1 VRPVE
6 YVIYEAAQRGIP
18 LVVVPGNTHDV
29 AEQLESLQPQVR
41 FDHADK
47 LARMV
52 DLVSEHVDVAALE
65 DQLAQPATR

>member
-1 VRPVE
+1 V
-6 YVIYEAAQRGIP
+6 YEAEQRGIP

-29 AEQLESLQPQVR
+29 AEQLEGLQPQVE
-41 FDHADK
+41 FDHTDK

-52 DLVSEHVDVAALE
+52 DLLTEHIDVAALE